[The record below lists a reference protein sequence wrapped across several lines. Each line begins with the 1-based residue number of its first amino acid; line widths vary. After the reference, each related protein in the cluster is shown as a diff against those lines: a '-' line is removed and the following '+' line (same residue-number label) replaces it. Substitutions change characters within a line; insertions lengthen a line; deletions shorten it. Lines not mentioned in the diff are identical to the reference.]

1 MRKKNDTARNHLTR
15 HNIFPENFNF
25 RISKFNTMNYRKLFT
40 IAFSSLLVASACTN
54 DDPVDQTPSD
64 IKMDQKSAKIVAS
77 DNQFGLE
84 LFQKINETDAEGK
97 NIMISPLSV
106 SLALA
111 MAYNGAEGDTKKE
124 MEDMLHKLNLTPD
137 EINQSYKTLVDG
149 LKSHD
154 VNVTLQ
160 IANGIFYHQNFS
172 VKSDFLNTN
181 KNYYSAEVRALD
193 FANSKNTLETINGW
207 VSDKTHEKI
216 ESILDVIS
224 PNDVMV
230 LVNAVYFNG
239 EWTYRFEKDN
249 TADRVFFYEDG
260 SNRNVPTMM
269 IEEKF
274 NYYQHDRFEM
284 LELPYGGG
292 KYSMLVFLPKEGVTV
307 NQTIGMLTPGNID
320 LWTGQMQSWKKKV
333 FLPKF
338 EFKYD
343 NGLNDELQSLG
354 MVDAFL
360 PEKANFKGITEAQQ
374 IFISEVIHKSY
385 IKVDERGTEAAAV
398 TGIAFETT
406 SAGPSNIFAVDHP
419 FAFAI
424 KEKDTNA
431 ILFIGKVIDPKQD

>member
-1 MRKKNDTARNHLTR
+1 MSYKK
-15 HNIFPENFNF
+15 IFPIVF
-25 RISKFNTMNYRKLFT
+25 
-40 IAFSSLLVASACTN
+40 SLLIIASACTKN
-54 DDPVDQTPSD
+54 NPVDETPSD
-64 IKMDQKSAKIVAS
+64 IEMSQKSAKIVES
-77 DNQFGLE
+77 DNQFGME
-84 LFQKINETDAEGK
+84 LFKKINAADTEGK

-111 MAYNGAEGDTKKE
+111 MAYNGAEGDTKE
-124 MEDMLHKLNLTPD
+124 QMEIMLHKLNLTPD
-137 EINQSYKTLVDG
+137 EINQSYKTLVNA

-154 VNVTLQ
+154 VKVALE
-160 IANGIFYHQNFS
+160 IANAIFYHQDFS
-172 VKSDFLNTN
+172 VKNDFLNIN
-181 KNYYSAEVRALD
+181 KEYYDAEVKALD
-193 FANSKNTLETINGW
+193 FGNSKNTLETINGW

-260 SNRNVPTMM
+260 SNKNVPTMM
-269 IEEKF
+269 IKEKF
-274 NYYQHDRFEM
+274 SYYEHSQFEM

-292 KYSMLVFLPKEGVTV
+292 KYSMLVFLPKEGITV
-307 NQTIGMLTPGNID
+307 NQTIGLLSPENISS
-320 LWTGQMQSWKKKV
+320 WIGQMQSWEKKV

-343 NGLNDELQSLG
+343 NSLNDELQALG

-360 PEKANFKGITEAQQ
+360 PAKANFKGITEAQQ
-374 IFISEVIHKSY
+374 IFISEVMHKSY

-398 TGIAFETT
+398 TGITFETT
-406 SAGPSNIFAVDHP
+406 SAGPNDIFAVDHP

-431 ILFIGKVIDPKQD
+431 ILFIGKVLDPKQD